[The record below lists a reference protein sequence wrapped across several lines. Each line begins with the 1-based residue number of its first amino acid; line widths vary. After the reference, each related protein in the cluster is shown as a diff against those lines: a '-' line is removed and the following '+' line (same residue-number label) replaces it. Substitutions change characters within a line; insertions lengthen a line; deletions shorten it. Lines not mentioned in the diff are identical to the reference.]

1 MLLIIFLLVCVRLL
15 FSLLFLIV
23 NSLNMSSLNMVI
35 RSNVNV
41 KRSGPGRDFTSPY
54 SGLVLPL
61 SMNRSTAG
69 WRIGWERLCFME
81 EAMV

>member
-1 MLLIIFLLVCVRLL
+1 
-15 FSLLFLIV
+15 
-23 NSLNMSSLNMVI
+23 MVT
-35 RSNVNV
+35 RSNAGVKSVRSVRAV
-41 KRSGPGRDFTSPY
+41 KRRFGESTSPY

>member
-41 KRSGPGRDFTSPY
+41 KLSGPGRDFTSP
-54 SGLVLPL
+54 LHWPL
-61 SMNRSTAG
+61 HRYKT
-69 WRIGWERLCFME
+69 
-81 EAMV
+81 